1 MQILDRSKQRFHM
14 RNQVIIYLGEV
25 SQHHLA
31 PIDKAVKRLRIGAQ
45 LLVSIV

>member
-14 RNQVIIYLGEV
+14 RNQVIVYLGEV
-25 SQHHLA
+25 CQHHLA

-45 LLVSIV
+45 LLVGIV